1 MIYYIYSQGT
11 TEYNLKG
18 FDIMKRKRKLNVK
31 NCFTALLC
39 IVSVTFGLW
48 LFASWVDVNAHNDY
62 FANDYQ
68 DFANWNFFIHFAD
81 F

>member
-1 MIYYIYSQGT
+1 
-11 TEYNLKG
+11 
-18 FDIMKRKRKLNVK
+18 MKRKRKLNVK

-68 DFANWNFFIHFAD
+68 DFANWNFFIHFAG